1 MVATR
6 RGRKSSDASASS
18 EPGKGDDNNSEKKIV
33 QSPKRRSSRLR
44 SASHDSPL
52 TTTPPGTTTSRR
64 SAKSKLT
71 DDAMLDKGK
80 KQSLSAKKNDSLPKR
95 KVGRPRSKSVPSTL
109 EAALNEEADKVVEDV
124 VASTKESAKEPTTNM
139 TSSRPKRSRSLS
151 KDVSV
156 TEVKGRKRSASVASA
171 SSLGSTK
178 AKKVGPATSTIKR
191 SKATPNEKEPPK
203 AVTLKGM
210 EDEGTDKKKTTP
222 LVVSLTAISKSKIA
236 TISAEKIK
244 DRMQKKK
251 SPRNELTNFI
261 PGYTAALRLDSS
273 SLNNQRPGLESLR
286 RRALTTDKSTAAFMK
301 GTVANRQQ
309 TKAIVS
315 SKEVS
320 SSSSSS
326 AILSSSFKKGTKRE
340 APNHAGDK
348 WFGMVPTPLTDDV
361 KRDLN
366 VIRSRNYLDPKRFYK
381 SSDKAG
387 KFIQVGTVIEGNT
400 EFNSSRLTKKQRRAN
415 LTEEL
420 MADPATADYAQRKY
434 KKMQQ
439 AKSATYKKQN
449 NFKKRGKRQH
459 F

>member
-6 RGRKSSDASASS
+6 RGRKSSDASASDKADKRD
-18 EPGKGDDNNSEKKIV
+18 GNNSENKTME
-33 QSPKRRSSRLR
+33 SPKRRSSRLR

-52 TTTPPGTTTSRR
+52 KPPGTTKRR
-64 SAKSKLT
+64 IRSKLT
-71 DDAMLDKGK
+71 DDTMPDSGK
-80 KQSLSAKKNDSLPKR
+80 HHVRSAKKADSLSKR
-95 KVGRPRSKSVPSTL
+95 KVGRPRSKSVPSSL
-109 EAALNEEADKVVEDV
+109 EAALTEEADKPVVAV
-124 VASTKESAKEPTTNM
+124 VASQKTSAKEPTTEK
-139 TSSRPKRSRSLS
+139 TSSRPMRSRSLS
-151 KDVSV
+151 KDASV
-156 TEVKGRKRSASVASA
+156 TEGKGRKRSASVASA
-171 SSLGSTK
+171 SSLGSTTG
-178 AKKVGPATSTIKR
+178 KKVGTATSSKR
-191 SKATPNEKEPPK
+191 SKATPNKKETSK
-203 AVTLKGM
+203 AVASKEI
-210 EDEGTDKKKTTP
+210 EDKGTDKKKLTP
-222 LVVSLTAISKSKIA
+222 VVVSLTAISKSKIA

-251 SPRNELTNFI
+251 APRNELTNFI

-286 RRALTTDKSTAAFMK
+286 KRALTTDKSTAAFMK

-315 SKEVS
+315 SKVA

-326 AILSSSFKKGTKRE
+326 AIISSSFKKGTKRE

-348 WFGMVPTPLTDDV
+348 WFGMVPTPITDDV

-381 SSDKAG
+381 SSDKTG

-400 EFNSSRLTKKQRRAN
+400 EYNSSRLTKKQRRAN

-459 F
+459 L

>member
-1 MVATR
+1 MPD
-6 RGRKSSDASASS
+6 S
-18 EPGKGDDNNSEKKIV
+18 GKHHV
-33 QSPKRRSSRLR
+33 Q
-44 SASHDSPL
+44 
-52 TTTPPGTTTSRR
+52 
-64 SAKSKLT
+64 
-71 DDAMLDKGK
+71 
-80 KQSLSAKKNDSLPKR
+80 SAKKVDSLSKR
-95 KVGRPRSKSVPSTL
+95 KVGRPRSKSVPSSL
-109 EAALNEEADKVVEDV
+109 EAALTEEADKPVVAV
-124 VASTKESAKEPTTNM
+124 VASQKTSAKEPTTEK
-139 TSSRPKRSRSLS
+139 TSSRPMRSRSLS
-151 KDVSV
+151 KDASV
-156 TEVKGRKRSASVASA
+156 TEGKGRKRSASVASA
-171 SSLGSTK
+171 SSLGSTTG
-178 AKKVGPATSTIKR
+178 KKVGTATSSKR
-191 SKATPNEKEPPK
+191 SKATPNKKETSK
-203 AVTLKGM
+203 AVASKEI
-210 EDEGTDKKKTTP
+210 EDKGTDKKKLTP
-222 LVVSLTAISKSKIA
+222 VVVSLTAISKSKIA

-251 SPRNELTNFI
+251 APRNELTNFI

-286 RRALTTDKSTAAFMK
+286 KRALTTDKSTAAFMK

-315 SKEVS
+315 SKVA

-326 AILSSSFKKGTKRE
+326 AIISSSFKKGTKRE

-348 WFGMVPTPLTDDV
+348 WFGMVPTPITDDV

-381 SSDKAG
+381 SSDKTG

-400 EFNSSRLTKKQRRAN
+400 EYNSSRLTKKQRRAN

-459 F
+459 L